1 MYIKDL
7 CYNNLEKEDYCEIS
21 KLIPNW
27 KNILSKYMRNHYL
40 RAIKY
45 EVHHYYFVSIDICDD
60 TISMLDSIKCTIYSI
75 EYIVNC
81 VMIKFLDEKSR
92 NLFFDVL
99 KGEVA

>member
-7 CYNNLEKEDYCEIS
+7 VYINPNKEDYCEIS

-27 KNILSKYMRNHYL
+27 EKVLSKYMRNHYL
-40 RAIKY
+40 RYVKY

-75 EYIVNC
+75 DYIVNC
-81 VMIKFLDEKSR
+81 VTIEFLDEKSR
-92 NLFFDVL
+92 DLFFDVL